1 MTGMLQDE
9 NKMITND
16 KNGHINST
24 FIIFLLKMYKNHL
37 NWSKKSSQQR

>member
-1 MTGMLQDE
+1 MLQDE

-24 FIIFLLKMYKNHL
+24 FIIVLLKMHKNHL